1 MEVVRRE
8 SKNKEEALAAILAE
22 LNVNS
27 NEVYFAIS
35 ENAGSFGKV
44 KYLVSVVTKYDVKD
58 FIRDYLNKFLEYLDI
73 KNVDIKFK
81 DNGGDLNV
89 YVSSLDEE
97 EARLL
102 IGK

>member
-44 KYLVSVVTKYDVKD
+44 KIFSVCSNK
-58 FIRDYLNKFLEYLDI
+58 IR
-73 KNVDIKFK
+73 
-81 DNGGDLNV
+81 
-89 YVSSLDEE
+89 
-97 EARLL
+97 R
-102 IGK
+102 